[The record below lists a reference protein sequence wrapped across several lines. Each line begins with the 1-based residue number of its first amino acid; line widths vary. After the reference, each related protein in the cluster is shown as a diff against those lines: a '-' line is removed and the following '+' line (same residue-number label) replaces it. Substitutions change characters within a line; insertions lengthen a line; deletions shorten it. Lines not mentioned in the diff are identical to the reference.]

1 MHIASYLALSRHN
14 VYYFRYPLPSSLCP
28 PGHSRDIK
36 ISLQTREPKRALQ
49 SSRLLAYAGDI
60 MTNKSVH
67 NGMSYG
73 EIRAALRRHFT
84 ACLQAFRSQTD
95 SRGPLS
101 AEDVQGYQNLL
112 GLGLDYSEALLS
124 SQANAIISR
133 YSLPLQPGTPAL
145 GVFKAELV
153 KAHKDYCKAALD
165 QNSEYDGYSF
175 DAPEVA
181 HTPPT
186 PAPESPAVT
195 LHTLISKYSEER
207 VRGGNW
213 TTRTAS
219 QYKVLFAFLEET
231 LGAER
236 DCKALSLEDGRKVKD
251 ALSVK
256 CKSNTRKGVAWTAEA
271 GGNPTSPHSDT
282 ISVKTI
288 NKHIVAYGGL
298 FKWGNAN
305 GFTDANIFDGLI
317 IRQAKKNEHRR
328 TAFTPEQIN
337 RMYWEL
343 TTFPAHKEYQKWG
356 PLLGIFTGARLN
368 EIAQL
373 KPENIRQIDGIW
385 CLDINDQS
393 VEQHLKTQAAK
404 RVIPVHSKLIELGFL
419 GYVDAARNSGRS
431 RLLHELTYDKN
442 NGYGRNLG
450 RWFNE
455 KFLTKLGFNDGTLV
469 FHCLRHTMVTEL
481 LRADVPDGIAKAIVG
496 HAQDGV
502 TKTVYFEKGYKTE
515 QLQSAIERVHQH
527 R

>member
-1 MHIASYLALSRHN
+1 M
-14 VYYFRYPLPSSLCP
+14 
-28 PGHSRDIK
+28 
-36 ISLQTREPKRALQ
+36 Q

-60 MTNKSVH
+60 MTNNAIH

-84 ACLQAFRSQTD
+84 ACLQALRSQTD
-95 SRGPLS
+95 SRGPLPD
-101 AEDVQGYQNLL
+101 EDVQGYQNLL
-112 GLGLDYSEALLS
+112 GLGLDYSEEHLS
-124 SQANAIISR
+124 SEASAIITR
-133 YSLPLQPGTPAL
+133 HSLPLQPGTPAHDM
-145 GVFKAELV
+145 FKTELV

-186 PAPESPAVT
+186 LAPESTAVT

-219 QYKVLFAFLEET
+219 QYKVLFAFLEEV

-256 CKSNTRKGVAWTAEA
+256 CKSNTRKGFARTAEA
-271 GGNPTSPHSDT
+271 GGNPTSLHSDT

-298 FKWGNAN
+298 FKWGSAN

-317 IRQAKKNEHRR
+317 IRQAKKNEQRR
-328 TAFTPEQIN
+328 TAFTPEQIH

-373 KPENIRQIDGIW
+373 TPDDIRQIDGIW

-393 VEQHLKTQAAK
+393 DGKHLKTGAAK

-419 GYVDAARNSGRS
+419 TYVDAARNSGRS

-455 KFLTKLGFNDGTLV
+455 KFLAKLGFNDETLV

-481 LRADVPDGIAKAIVG
+481 KHADVPDGIVKSIIG
-496 HAQDGV
+496 HAQEGV
-502 TKTVYFEKGYKTE
+502 TDTVYFKNGYKAE
-515 QLQSAIERVHQH
+515 QLKSAIEKVHQ
-527 R
+527 RVQQTQVFPAQ